1 MKMTDSNKRRKQAIC
16 IASLLS
22 LLSFLLLIHLGYE
35 YKGSVAKNSKKYV
48 NL

>member
-16 IASLLS
+16 IASLS
-22 LLSFLLLIHLGYE
+22 PISFLLLIHLGYE
-35 YKGSVAKNSKKYV
+35 YKGSVAKNLKKYV